1 MEANEQVIR
10 KQKRKEQNNARE
22 AGSVETQK
30 QHYTARKQNKTK
42 TKIEYEPFRENCTI
56 FKAKIEKSIFGC

>member
-10 KQKRKEQNNARE
+10 KKRKEQNNARE

-56 FKAKIEKSIFGC
+56 FKEKIEKSIFGC

>member
-10 KQKRKEQNNARE
+10 KKRKEQNNARE

-42 TKIEYEPFRENCTI
+42 LK
-56 FKAKIEKSIFGC
+56 